1 MSAIRQQSA
10 PAVSQTGQFVRERRD
25 GIPYI
30 IGEFWTAKQRQ
41 SHSLHEI
48 SYRACFKAELPE
60 YFIKRFTKPS
70 DTVFDP
76 FMGRGTTPLQA
87 ALMERKA
94 IASDANPLSLL
105 LARPRLAPPAVEAI
119 EARLTEIP
127 RTARI
132 AQRDLPLTAFYH
144 PDTLAQLVALKNWFR
159 RRSKS
164 GDFDSIDDWIR
175 MVALNRLS
183 GHSSGFFSGRTMPPN
198 QAVSIAAQKKINQR
212 LGQTPPPRAVADL
225 IIRKSRSL
233 LRDGVPNAPRSR
245 FVVSESTRL
254 GWLKRDSVDLVVTSP
269 PFLNIVDYKS
279 DNWLRLWFADLNP
292 EDLTCT
298 TPANLDQWRSFIG
311 KTLVALAR
319 VVRSGGYI
327 AFEVGEIRNGSLPLE
342 KEVIAL
348 AQNLPL
354 TVNSVCINKQI
365 FTKTSNC
372 WGVSNN
378 AHGTNSNR
386 VVVLERNAV

>member
-1 MSAIRQQSA
+1 M
-10 PAVSQTGQFVRERRD
+10 
-25 GIPYI
+25 
-30 IGEFWTAKQRQ
+30 
-41 SHSLHEI
+41 L
-48 SYRACFKAELPE
+48 
-60 YFIKRFTKPS
+60 
-70 DTVFDP
+70 
-76 FMGRGTTPLQA
+76 
-87 ALMERKA
+87 
-94 IASDANPLSLL
+94 
-105 LARPRLAPPAVEAI
+105 
-119 EARLTEIP
+119 
-127 RTARI
+127 
-132 AQRDLPLTAFYH
+132 
-144 PDTLAQLVALKNWFR
+144 
-159 RRSKS
+159 
-164 GDFDSIDDWIR
+164 
-175 MVALNRLS
+175 
-183 GHSSGFFSGRTMPPN
+183 
-198 QAVSIAAQKKINQR
+198 
-212 LGQTPPPRAVADL
+212 
-225 IIRKSRSL
+225 
-233 LRDGVPNAPRSR
+233 NAPRSR